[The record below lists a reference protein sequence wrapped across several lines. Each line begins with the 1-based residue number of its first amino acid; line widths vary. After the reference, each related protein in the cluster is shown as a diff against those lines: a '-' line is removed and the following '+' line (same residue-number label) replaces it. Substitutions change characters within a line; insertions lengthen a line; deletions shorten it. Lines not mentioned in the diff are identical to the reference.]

1 MTYILHLKINVYT
14 IIFFLLQILSNRPMS
29 IAYDSSDLETNWR
42 DSEFITECLCWHNVY
57 RQRHNAPPLTMSPQ
71 VK

>member
-1 MTYILHLKINVYT
+1 MM
-14 IIFFLLQILSNRPMS
+14 FFLLQILSNRTMS

-57 RQRHNAPPLTMSPQ
+57 RQRHNASPLTMSPQ
-71 VK
+71 VT